1 MVTVPKYSTTGGEV
15 AMPTRRLTGLSGQDI
30 QNMQRPGYNL
40 QRLGQGISNVA
51 GQLGKYI
58 EDQGRKEAQMWLV
71 SAEASLRE
79 DTVALETDLQS
90 TVELSDY
97 TGNSSVMD
105 GSSSGTYTNKLMGGI
120 EGILNST
127 EAREDGSTYS
137 RYKPPNKYAEEL
149 WAMKLDQIKSGYKVS
164 AMRYEASIR
173 SAAKLEQLNEGF
185 ELTRSQLALDPSKL
199 PEAIASLS
207 ILETGEDLPGTD
219 KMGGIKTRDLI
230 GVANEQKRA
239 MTFAAAQGLIVQDP
253 FMAYAILTGN
263 SGKLKDVEPH
273 VLNDFVSLLSPEQIL
288 SLGQSAKSRAM
299 VIHTKQEAEFTSLIN
314 QHILSLQSGGQ
325 GFAEFNT
332 ERGFEAGIEN
342 LFGGK
347 YGALKIE
354 LIPELAEK
362 ADAFYT
368 ENTSKILVAR
378 KVGLISKN
386 LGRYSDKDLSTL
398 STIMM
403 NAMEE
408 GIVEEE
414 ELLKLLA
421 AEGAD
426 ETMIAVK
433 DFNVM
438 ELGMF
443 IDALQ
448 SQVSSHITARA
459 KDIAGYA
466 LVHGKLG
473 GADLQKDLNSTTI
486 IESGIPDNSL
496 AGGHPLIDKNYGEVS
511 KDPDFLNELQA
522 WYEDSGYDPDKMP
535 LLTKSYAETLVAQ
548 ANALRGEE
556 RAGFIDMLKSQ
567 YPEHLDQVMR
577 QLTTMKNGLGLD
589 FQLIS
594 AFHGTGNALMLGQA
608 SSADV
613 DTLRANINQDAG
625 FNKGK
630 FYQEVMLQG
639 EDMLTSFTGG
649 VPGREAMKEEFI
661 TLLVKA
667 SMQQVAQHDNLQVG
681 QAVKNVLESIQGDFT
696 TFNSE
701 DYDFYIM
708 QNVHTRSDGSFVDGA
723 AIATK
728 LDKIM
733 ENRESIID
741 TLLAD
746 SRVVTPDSLI
756 PTIQNDAPLRM
767 QYFADHLNQ
776 HARWVMSDDSDGLM
790 LVYPVAGSAS
800 TSASGGGVMVP
811 ALNPSGEPFTL
822 TWDEIIQFKV
832 FSRDA
837 PKNTVPKG

>member
-1 MVTVPKYSTTGGEV
+1 
-15 AMPTRRLTGLSGQDI
+15 
-30 QNMQRPGYNL
+30 
-40 QRLGQGISNVA
+40 
-51 GQLGKYI
+51 
-58 EDQGRKEAQMWLV
+58 
-71 SAEASLRE
+71 
-79 DTVALETDLQS
+79 
-90 TVELSDY
+90 
-97 TGNSSVMD
+97 
-105 GSSSGTYTNKLMGGI
+105 
-120 EGILNST
+120 
-127 EAREDGSTYS
+127 
-137 RYKPPNKYAEEL
+137 
-149 WAMKLDQIKSGYKVS
+149 
-164 AMRYEASIR
+164 
-173 SAAKLEQLNEGF
+173 
-185 ELTRSQLALDPSKL
+185 
-199 PEAIASLS
+199 
-207 ILETGEDLPGTD
+207 
-219 KMGGIKTRDLI
+219 
-230 GVANEQKRA
+230 
-239 MTFAAAQGLIVQDP
+239 
-253 FMAYAILTGN
+253 
-263 SGKLKDVEPH
+263 
-273 VLNDFVSLLSPEQIL
+273 
-288 SLGQSAKSRAM
+288 
-299 VIHTKQEAEFTSLIN
+299 
-314 QHILSLQSGGQ
+314 
-325 GFAEFNT
+325 
-332 ERGFEAGIEN
+332 
-342 LFGGK
+342 
-347 YGALKIE
+347 
-354 LIPELAEK
+354 
-362 ADAFYT
+362 
-368 ENTSKILVAR
+368 
-378 KVGLISKN
+378 
-386 LGRYSDKDLSTL
+386 
-398 STIMM
+398 
-403 NAMEE
+403 
-408 GIVEEE
+408 
-414 ELLKLLA
+414 
-421 AEGAD
+421 
-426 ETMIAVK
+426 
-433 DFNVM
+433 
-438 ELGMF
+438 
-443 IDALQ
+443 
-448 SQVSSHITARA
+448 
-459 KDIAGYA
+459 
-466 LVHGKLG
+466 
-473 GADLQKDLNSTTI
+473 
-486 IESGIPDNSL
+486 
-496 AGGHPLIDKNYGEVS
+496 
-511 KDPDFLNELQA
+511 PDFLNELQA